1 MPAGKSVCGVFTR
14 DYRSNAL
21 NSQILV
27 TVPQCLEILLLSP
40 HRQDWAAKI
49 KYVVFDEVHC
59 LGSEIGAEF
68 WEHLL
73 LLVRCPFLALSA
85 TIRNPHD
92 LHKWLQ
98 CAEDDKRKRDE
109 KNNTVRP
116 NSPKSYEVALVTYHE
131 RYSDLEKF
139 NYVAPA
145 GIKKGGPQ
153 INSPELKHTHP
164 CAMLTVRQ
172 LTQSSTFPAHVTL
185 SPRETLALYDAMIK
199 AWPEKDSMQLLSP
212 ENYFKDKS
220 FISKPDA
227 RLYEAALKEEFM
239 TWLNNRR
246 RVEIVIA
253 SLGGKTTAESS
264 QKTGRDDEYVIR
276 WFYPLLQKLHD
287 DNKLPAIFFSYNRK
301 LCERLTSL
309 TVRYL
314 CKKEKRLQLDL
325 GRNAQLKSYKKQGHQ
340 IAKRDKRIRD
350 NCQDEDEGKMRKA
363 KSSGHQ
369 SFHNKSKQVPGEAS
383 CFLFD
388 NAPEKS
394 CSFARKGVL
403 DEEEGRII
411 VQPLQRFQ
419 SGENLSTFME
429 GLRRGVS
436 YHHSGMS
443 AKQRGIVEMLF
454 RKKFLRVIFATG
466 TLALGIHMP
475 CKTVIFAGDSVFLNT
490 LQYHQISGR
499 AGRRGFDLLGN
510 VIFLGIPQSKIQRLM
525 TNNLPR
531 LIGNFPLNTTL
542 VLRLLLMVNKVDD
555 RETAMNQVLTLL
567 QNPLICM
574 DQPELDL
581 QLKHHFL
588 FSVELLVRQVSVAI
602 FITSNGLTVFR
613 SYI

>member
-1 MPAGKSVCGVFTR
+1 MPMGKSVCGVFTR

-98 CAEDDKRKRDE
+98 CAEDNKRKRDE

-116 NSPKSYEVALVTYHE
+116 NSPKSYKVALVTYHE

-145 GIKKGGPQ
+145 GIKKGNSQ
-153 INSPELKHTHP
+153 INSQLKHIHP

-212 ENYFKDKS
+212 ENYFKDTA

-239 TWLNNRR
+239 TWLNDRQ

-253 SLGGKTTAESS
+253 SLGGKTTPEST
-264 QKTGRDDEYVIR
+264 QKTGAGEEFVIR
-276 WFYPLLQKLHD
+276 WFYPLLKKLD
-287 DNKLPAIFFSYNRK
+287 DDKKLPAIFFCFDRS
-301 LCERLTSL
+301 LCEDLTDE
-309 TVRYL
+309 TVEYL
-314 CKKEKRLQLDL
+314 CAKEERLQFGLGPNAQRKVKLHEKQARKVAKNEKRA
-325 GRNAQLKSYKKQGHQ
+325 R
-340 IAKRDKRIRD
+340 
-350 NCQDEDEGKMRKA
+350 DEDEDEVKMRKTN
-363 KSSGHQ
+363 STGHKD
-369 SFHNKSKQVPGEAS
+369 FHKETKQVSGEAS

-388 NAPEKS
+388 NPPIKS
-394 CSFARKGVL
+394 CSFAGKGVL
-403 DEEEGRII
+403 DEEEGRVI
-411 VQPLQRFQ
+411 VRPLQRLQ
-419 SGENLSTFME
+419 SCENLSTFME

-454 RKKFLRVIFATG
+454 RKKFLRVVFATG

-475 CKTVIFAGDSVFLNT
+475 CKTVVFAGDSVYLNT

-542 VLRLLLMVNKVDD
+542 ALRLLLMVNKVDD
-555 RETAMNQVLTLL
+555 RETAMAQALTLL

-602 FITSNGLTVFR
+602 FITSH
-613 SYI
+613 